1 MRPKVIEIMGMME
14 DMASAS
20 FHCLIKARTKPV
32 TKAAKKL
39 VAKGTFSDIPRWKR
53 SKSTKL
59 KTKERQDA
67 REVPTCVCLD
77 PGSDLTRTNIIEK
90 GDILAENRGEVL
102 FAEAPGAD
110 FRSVRPNTH
119 EDHVRYEHANTCEEN

>member
-1 MRPKVIEIMGMME
+1 MVEMTSSAMDPPSPTHLRDSCMDLEMNLFMRPKVIEIMGMME

-20 FHCLIKARTKPV
+20 LHCLITARTKPV
-32 TKAAKKL
+32 TKAATKR

-59 KTKERQDA
+59 KTKECQDA
-67 REVPTCVCLD
+67 REVPACVCLD

-102 FAEAPGAD
+102 
-110 FRSVRPNTH
+110 
-119 EDHVRYEHANTCEEN
+119 